1 MTQGEE
7 IIKEI
12 LARGVML
19 RIGQHV
25 IVIIKKRIAEG
36 IFEDGSTAGNKY
48 STTPFSMPV
57 GAIQKKS
64 VMMKILKD
72 QEEDDTELYKSKSGK
87 LWVIIK
93 HGYEWLRRE
102 SGKPSAQVD
111 FRWTGELMRSMTVLK
126 SDPATG
132 EIEIGHTGT
141 RNENIAKW
149 WNEEGAGRSKK
160 LRKWLYLTEAELKT
174 IGETEF

>member
-1 MTQGEE
+1 MSTSEDIIREIVSQG
-7 IIKEI
+7 
-12 LARGVML
+12 LLL
-19 RIGQHV
+19 RIGQHA
-25 IVIIKKRIAEG
+25 ILIIKKRIADG

-72 QEEDDTELYKSKSGK
+72 QEEDDTELFKSKSGK

-93 HGYEWLRRE
+93 HGYEWLRKE
-102 SGKPSAQVD
+102 SGKPFTQVD
-111 FRWTGELMRSMTVLK
+111 FRWTGELMRSMTVVR
-126 SDPATG
+126 SDISSG

-141 RNENIAKW
+141 RNENIARW
-149 WNEEGAGRSKK
+149 WNKEGAGRSRK
-160 LRKWLYLTEAELKT
+160 LRKWLYITDDELKSMSEAE
-174 IGETEF
+174 F